1 MLKPML
7 TDTIGTTTARW
18 CKIIQGIQT
27 RITDKPTQACRF
39 TDMQPI
45 TMKLCVVHKNMRVN
59 ASLPSQH
66 LLVKSDQ

>member
-7 TDTIGTTTARW
+7 TDTIGTTTARG

-27 RITDKPTQACRF
+27 RITNKPTQACRF

-45 TMKLCVVHKNMRVN
+45 TMKLCVG
-59 ASLPSQH
+59 SQKYAREC
-66 LLVKSDQ
+66 LTSQPTFTC